1 MTLLMVIQP
10 INYLSI
16 SLAKSFHE
24 ALTGGSAFCEYGG
37 EDMGEAE
44 SIYFVAP
51 KNLLT
56 AFLWLFL
63 KDFSLYV
70 TNFMICGT
78 NSDAIGH
85 TFKDTIM
92 DKYFWRELLV
102 KSGAEVPKELGR
114 FKNNRLLMFEDFKT
128 ADIVLKIP
136 DSYLGIGDKF
146 LVFGEDFST
155 VGDIEEIIQTEKIY
169 NGKEVLVLSWIRP
182 KEEMG
187 VHLLDFLTISSA
199 DEGFKVANVI
209 LWTDCTGP
217 TTHTCQSGYLV
228 DVETETITGTTPWYS
243 AHFANQKKELV
254 GLKIPGVKTALRQA
268 VRAHEL
274 IPHKWCRAI
283 GWDCMITR
291 DGTPVFFEGNLAAH
305 RVPRRVSLHYKIA
318 DLFLKALP
326 PLKT

>member
-85 TFKDTIM
+85 TFKDTT
-92 DKYFWRELLV
+92 FV
-102 KSGAEVPKELGR
+102 KSG
-114 FKNNRLLMFEDFKT
+114 
-128 ADIVLKIP
+128 
-136 DSYLGIGDKF
+136 
-146 LVFGEDFST
+146 
-155 VGDIEEIIQTEKIY
+155 
-169 NGKEVLVLSWIRP
+169 
-182 KEEMG
+182 
-187 VHLLDFLTISSA
+187 
-199 DEGFKVANVI
+199 
-209 LWTDCTGP
+209 
-217 TTHTCQSGYLV
+217 
-228 DVETETITGTTPWYS
+228 
-243 AHFANQKKELV
+243 
-254 GLKIPGVKTALRQA
+254 
-268 VRAHEL
+268 
-274 IPHKWCRAI
+274 
-283 GWDCMITR
+283 
-291 DGTPVFFEGNLAAH
+291 
-305 RVPRRVSLHYKIA
+305 
-318 DLFLKALP
+318 
-326 PLKT
+326 